1 MIAIDSNVLLRYL
14 LADDDLQSRKAS
26 KLITGN
32 SFVFLSHVV
41 LVEAVWTLAGKK
53 YKLPPKEIDL
63 VITALFQEENIV
75 IQEAEVVWRAL
86 LDFRRYRIEGQEKI
100 DFADA
105 LILNQ
110 GKAAASDCG
119 EPFDGFYTFD
129 LAAQKL
135 PGANA
140 P

>member
-26 KLITGN
+26 KLFTGN

-41 LVEAVWTLAGKK
+41 LAEAVWTLTGKK
-53 YKLPPKEIDL
+53 YKLPPEEIDL
-63 VITALFQEENIV
+63 AITALFQEENVV

-86 LDFRRYRIEGQEKI
+86 LDFRRHRIEGREKI

-105 LILNQ
+105 MILNQ
-110 GKAAASDCG
+110 GKAAASDYA

>member
-14 LADDDLQSRKAS
+14 LEDDDLQCRKAS
-26 KLITGN
+26 VLINGN
-32 SFVFLSHVV
+32 NFVFLSHVV
-41 LVEAVWTLAGKK
+41 LAEAVWTLAGKK
-53 YKLPPKEIDL
+53 YKLPPQEIDL
-63 VITALFQEENIV
+63 AITALFQEENIV
-75 IQEAEVVWRAL
+75 IQEAEVVWKAL
-86 LDFRRYRIEGQEKI
+86 LDFRQHRIERHEKI

-110 GKAAASDCG
+110 GKAAAS
-119 EPFDGFYTFD
+119 EYVEAFDGFYTFD

-135 PGANA
+135 PGATA